1 MNGLSTAQKTYLLS
15 GGIGDILLSI
25 PFLLSPEGVAS
36 KILVL
41 SHQLSARDLLLGMGI
56 KIEKFLHFSDS
67 DGQKKAESELSVY
80 GQIFPCPRTKY
91 MERNPFPVP
100 SNYFGDERKVLG
112 LHLGGSSYS
121 IGIQKKL
128 RLPTKNL
135 PEKIIRELI
144 KLDINILIFGEKNE
158 LEKVEIPNATN
169 LKVFMSDDICESMSH
184 VALCDIFLGSDSSF
198 KTFSSMLKIPTMVWL
213 GDYIDE
219 FRDST
224 FINPYIIDGHMEVFR
239 YSNLENQKEFNLG
252 IKKSISFIENVLFP
266 PDTKLWTTIFN
277 SDCGPM
283 VLNLRDKGV
292 SGDIML
298 AGYFEANQVNLL
310 VSLTNFLLTR
320 QRNIIV
326 YDVGAN
332 LGTHTLAIAKASPS
346 RVQVRAFEVQSKVFY
361 MLCGTVAI
369 NGLGNVHCHH
379 LAVGGHNDK
388 TIEINIPSYSANH
401 NFGGFEVKEIAKSD
415 NQNMQKPNKERVRMA
430 TLDSFDEMVDLI
442 KIDVEGMEEDV
453 LAGAGKIFERS
464 SPICF
469 VEIFKSNP
477 EKIISFFKGLGYL
490 GYSTHQDLLAIPPN
504 LNLQINGLNK
514 IF

>member
-1 MNGLSTAQKTYLLS
+1 
-15 GGIGDILLSI
+15 
-25 PFLLSPEGVAS
+25 
-36 KILVL
+36 
-41 SHQLSARDLLLGMGI
+41 
-56 KIEKFLHFSDS
+56 
-67 DGQKKAESELSVY
+67 
-80 GQIFPCPRTKY
+80 
-91 MERNPFPVP
+91 
-100 SNYFGDERKVLG
+100 
-112 LHLGGSSYS
+112 
-121 IGIQKKL
+121 
-128 RLPTKNL
+128 
-135 PEKIIRELI
+135 
-144 KLDINILIFGEKNE
+144 
-158 LEKVEIPNATN
+158 
-169 LKVFMSDDICESMSH
+169 
-184 VALCDIFLGSDSSF
+184 
-198 KTFSSMLKIPTMVWL
+198 
-213 GDYIDE
+213 
-219 FRDST
+219 
-224 FINPYIIDGHMEVFR
+224 
-239 YSNLENQKEFNLG
+239 
-252 IKKSISFIENVLFP
+252 
-266 PDTKLWTTIFN
+266 
-277 SDCGPM
+277 
-283 VLNLRDKGV
+283 
-292 SGDIML
+292 ML